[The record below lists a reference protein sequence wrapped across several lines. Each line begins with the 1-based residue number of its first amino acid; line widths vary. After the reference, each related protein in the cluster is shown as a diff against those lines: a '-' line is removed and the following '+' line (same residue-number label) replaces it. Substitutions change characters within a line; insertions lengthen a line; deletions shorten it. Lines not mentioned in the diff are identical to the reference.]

1 VHKVFQSWKQG
12 IINTDQHSVLKKGQ
26 MVQII
31 SEDENEFIVKPYIA
45 SIPQKIKKEDLVIN

>member
-1 VHKVFQSWKQG
+1 
-12 IINTDQHSVLKKGQ
+12 

-45 SIPQKIKKEDLVIN
+45 SIPQKIKKEDLIIN